1 MYAANDII
9 SSATSVVVQM
19 LSPDE
24 ERLVDL
30 FANVI
35 VSTTSKELH
44 EQKRNTLSTIQQ
56 QGTEPQ

>member
-1 MYAANDII
+1 MYVANDII
-9 SSATSVVVQM
+9 SSVVVQM
-19 LSPDE
+19 LSPEE

-30 FANVI
+30 FTQVI
-35 VSTTSKELH
+35 VSVTLKQLH